1 MAGRFIKLY
10 EQILR
15 WEWYRYPNTLALFI
29 HLLLRANYCDLDFH
43 GRVIKRGQMVTTLP
57 SLSTGTGLSIQ
68 QVRTSLKHL
77 ISTGEVTD
85 ESSNQYRIITVV
97 KYDEYQS
104 STGKLTGNQQATNRQ
119 VNRQLTDNLTSSIE
133 YIEDIE
139 RDRKIDSPTEREG
152 KTAKRFTPPSRKEI
166 LSYCQEAGIQI
177 DVDRFIDYYTSNGWM
192 VGKNRMKDFRATIRN
207 WAKRDAMVP
216 AQNARPAQVKEVIA
230 QRYTQRDYE
239 NEQEEAVQRM
249 MEAIRNEQRNT

>member
-10 EQILR
+10 DKLLT
-15 WEWYRYPNTLALFI
+15 WGWFKKPNTLSLFI
-29 HLLLRANYCDLDFH
+29 YLLLKANYCDLTFE
-43 GRVIKRGQMVTTLP
+43 GRTIHRGQLVTSLP
-57 SLSTGTGLSIQ
+57 VLARETGQSIKE
-68 QVRTSLKHL
+68 VRTALGHL
-77 ISTGEVTD
+77 IETGEVADYST
-85 ESSNQYRIITVV
+85 NRYRIITVV
-97 KYDEYQS
+97 KYDEYQKDGRQNGS
-104 STGKLTGNQQATNRQ
+104 QRADKGQAEGRQ
-119 VNRQLTDNLTSSIE
+119 NGSQGAASIE

-139 RDRKIDSPTEREG
+139 GDRKIDSPTEREG
-152 KTAKRFTPPSRKEI
+152 KTAKRFTPPSREEI

-192 VGKNRMKDFRATIRN
+192 VGRNRMKDFRATIRN

-239 NEQEEAVQRM
+239 NEQEEAIQRM
-249 MEAIRNEQRNT
+249 MEAMRNEQRNM